1 VREFVSLNQFTTEE
15 ALSPESTPEKFNGLN
30 AAACGTLND
39 VFIREISMVIR
50 LFLLGLFLLG
60 CTQRGLAA
68 GTPGAPNII
77 FVLFDD
83 IAYGQ
88 PTSYRTESPFRTPNI
103 DRLAEEGMLFTDAH
117 AAAANCTPTRYGVLT
132 GRYPCRI
139 GQFGVLKTY
148 SPPIIPADRP
158 TVASFLQQHGYHTAC
173 IGKWHLGM
181 NWIDGKPG
189 TEKQLPIGAKLTEG
203 PNSRGF
209 DYFYGFTHA
218 RNIGSIIEQD
228 TVVANVDAVEN
239 QPLMIRQAVKYITE
253 RGENEQPFFLYFPMC
268 PPHSPIAPADDM
280 QGKGGISG
288 KESRYGDWVYQ
299 GDHML
304 GQILDALKR
313 TGQTQDTLIIATGDN
328 GAAKRPYPPLR
339 DAKSSI
345 YEGGHREPFV
355 ARWPGKI
362 PSGSTNSQ
370 TICLNDLFATCAEIL
385 EEPLPSNAAEDSVS
399 FLPLLSGRTDSPTR
413 EATIHQAP
421 GGLAIR
427 RNEWKLIFH
436 RSGQRELFNL
446 SSDIGETTNQI
457 ASHADICKSLEE
469 MMLHYIQTGRSTP
482 GQPQRVEFDLSS
494 IVEKKKGTRRKEQQ

>member
-1 VREFVSLNQFTTEE
+1 
-15 ALSPESTPEKFNGLN
+15 
-30 AAACGTLND
+30 
-39 VFIREISMVIR
+39 MVIR
-50 LFLLGLFLLG
+50 LFLFGIVLLG
-60 CTQRGLAA
+60 CNARGAIA
-68 GTPGAPNII
+68 GTLGTPNIV

-83 IAYGQ
+83 IGFGQ

-103 DRLAEEGMLFTDAH
+103 DRLAQEGMLFTDAH

-148 SPPIIPADRP
+148 SPPIIPANRI

-181 NWIDGKPG
+181 NWVDGKPG
-189 TEKQLPIGAKLTEG
+189 TEKKLPIGTKLTEG

-228 TVVANVDAVEN
+228 TVVANIDAVEN
-239 QPLMIRQAVKYITE
+239 QPLMIKQAVKYITE

-280 QGKGGISG
+280 KGKGGISG
-288 KESRYGDWVYQ
+288 KEARYGDWVYQ

-345 YEGGHREPFV
+345 YEGGHREPFI
-355 ARWPGKI
+355 ASWSGKI
-362 PSGSTNSQ
+362 APGSTTSQ
-370 TICLNDLFATCAEIL
+370 TICLTDLFATCAEIL
-385 EEPLPSNAAEDSVS
+385 EEALPSNAAEDSVS
-399 FLPLLSGRTDSPTR
+399 FLPLLFGSTDGPTR

-436 RSGQRELFNL
+436 RSGQCELFNL
-446 SSDIGETTNQI
+446 SSDIGETTDQT
-457 ASHADICKSLEE
+457 ASHDDISKSLEE
-469 MMLHYIQTGRSTP
+469 MMLHYIETGRSTP
-482 GQPQRVEFDLSS
+482 GQPQKNDFDISS
-494 IVEKKKGTRRKEQQ
+494 IVGTLKSKRSRKQ

>member
-1 VREFVSLNQFTTEE
+1 M
-15 ALSPESTPEKFNGLN
+15 G
-30 AAACGTLND
+30 
-39 VFIREISMVIR
+39 IRF
-50 LFLLGLFLLG
+50 FLLGLIVLG
-60 CTQRGLAA
+60 CPQKGLAE
-68 GTPGAPNII
+68 GTLETPNII

-228 TVVANVDAVEN
+228 TVVAKVDAVDN
-239 QPLMIRQAVKYITE
+239 QPLMIKQAVKYITE

-268 PPHSPIAPADDM
+268 PPHTPIAPADDM

-362 PSGSTNSQ
+362 PPGSTSSQ

-399 FLPLLSGRTDSPTR
+399 FLPLLSGKTDSPTR

-427 RNEWKLIFH
+427 RNEWKLLFH

-446 SSDIGETTNQI
+446 SSDIGETINQI
-457 ASHADICKSLEE
+457 ASHADICKSLEG

-494 IVEKKKGTRRKEQQ
+494 LVEKKKGTRRKEQQ

>member
-1 VREFVSLNQFTTEE
+1 
-15 ALSPESTPEKFNGLN
+15 
-30 AAACGTLND
+30 
-39 VFIREISMVIR
+39 MVIR
-50 LFLLGLFLLG
+50 LFLLGLIVVG
-60 CTQRGLAA
+60 CLQRSLVA
-68 GTPGAPNII
+68 GTLGTPNII

-83 IAYGQ
+83 IGYGQ

-103 DRLAEEGMLFTDAH
+103 DRLAREGMLFTDAH

-158 TVASFLQQHGYHTAC
+158 TVASFLQQQGYHTAC

-189 TEKQLPIGAKLTEG
+189 TEKKLPIGAKLTQG

-218 RNIGSIIEQD
+218 RNIGSIIEQN
-228 TVVANVDAVEN
+228 TVVAHVDAVEN
-239 QPLMIRQAVKYITE
+239 QPLMIKQAVKYITQ

-268 PPHSPIAPADDM
+268 PPHNPIAPADNM
-280 QGKGGISG
+280 KGQGGISG
-288 KESRYGDWVYQ
+288 KESRYEIGSTKEI
-299 GDHML
+299 ML
-304 GQILDALKR
+304 GQISALEQTDKQRIRSLLLQETMALQNDHTLHCGGKEQITRVTSRAFIVDA
-313 TGQTQDTLIIATGDN
+313 
-328 GAAKRPYPPLR
+328 
-339 DAKSSI
+339 
-345 YEGGHREPFV
+345 
-355 ARWPGKI
+355 GKI
-362 PSGSTNSQ
+362 TPGSTTSQ
-370 TICLNDLFATCAEIL
+370 TICLTDLFATCAEIL
-385 EEPLPSNAAEDSVS
+385 GEPLPSDAAEDSVS
-399 FLPLLSGRTDSPTR
+399 FLPLLSGATDSPTR

-446 SSDIGETTNQI
+446 SSDIAETTNQM
-457 ASHADICKSLEE
+457 H
-469 MMLHYIQTGRSTP
+469 
-482 GQPQRVEFDLSS
+482 QRLPSVN
-494 IVEKKKGTRRKEQQ
+494 R

>member
-1 VREFVSLNQFTTEE
+1 
-15 ALSPESTPEKFNGLN
+15 
-30 AAACGTLND
+30 
-39 VFIREISMVIR
+39 MVIR
-50 LFLLGLFLLG
+50 LFLLGFILLG

-68 GTPGAPNII
+68 GRLGTPNII

-88 PTSYRTESPFRTPNI
+88 PTSYRAESPFRTPNI
-103 DRLAEEGMLFTDAH
+103 DRLAQGGMLFTDAH

-158 TVASFLQQHGYHTAC
+158 TVASFLQQQGYHTAC

-189 TEKQLPIGAKLTEG
+189 TEKKLPIGAKLTEG

-239 QPLMIRQAVKYITE
+239 QPLMIKQAVKYITE
-253 RGENEQPFFLYFPMC
+253 REKNEQPFFLYFPMC

-280 QGKGGISG
+280 KGKGGISG
-288 KESRYGDWVYQ
+288 KEARYGDWVYQ

-304 GQILDALKR
+304 GQILDALEQ
-313 TGQTQDTLIIATGDN
+313 TGQTKNTLIIATGDN

-345 YEGGHREPFV
+345 YEGGHREPFI
-355 ARWPGKI
+355 ASWSGKI
-362 PSGSTNSQ
+362 TPGSITSQ
-370 TICLNDLFATCAEIL
+370 TICLTDLFATCAEIL
-385 EEPLPSNAAEDSVS
+385 EEALPNDAAEDSVS
-399 FLPLLSGRTDSPTR
+399 FLPLLFNATDSQTR

-427 RNEWKLIFH
+427 KNEWKLIFH

-457 ASHADICKSLEE
+457 DSHAAISKSLEE
-469 MMLHYIQTGRSTP
+469 MMLHYIKNGRSTP

-494 IVEKKKGTRRKEQQ
+494 ILGEKGKRSKKQQ